1 MKSKILQSFIVAS
14 ALMLSG
20 SAFAV
25 DSYYGTVT
33 DCQGHSYP
41 IVKIGDQYW
50 MGENLQCT
58 KYDTQSERPGVTL
71 STSSSATYAPYY
83 TDGRNAI
90 TEFCDNLTSTHRKKL
105 GLLYNWAAAVGL
117 ATESEA
123 MSIETAFNGKRQG
136 ICPNGWH
143 IPTNAE
149 WKALGEAIG
158 RAKAGKK
165 LKSTSGWNEGRND
178 TDDDSSVALL
188 IRYAYVSTVRHEGG
202 NGTDDYSFA
211 ALPAGDA
218 SGSTVSNMCYYATF
232 WTADSDFSIDA
243 YSCDLYCGFDD
254 ISSAKYVKDVAQ
266 SVRCIKNSPVV
277 VSTAAKSSNHKTVTD
292 CQGHTYPVV
301 KIGDQYWMGEN
312 LQCTKYDTQSERAGD
327 ILPRSLSSIY
337 APYYTDGRSAYTED
351 SGDLTFNQRK
361 NLGLLYNWAA
371 AVGLSTESV
380 VKSRVTAFSG
390 RRQGIC
396 PNGWHVPTN
405 ADWDALGV
413 ALGGVKNEDG
423 DFPYVG
429 KKLKTTSGW
438 YDNGNGTDY
447 YFFAALPAG
456 GYSNSMVY
464 VGDFAF
470 FWTATP
476 YNDLSASFRFLH
488 YSKDGLYGHY
498 SKKSIARSVRCVKD

>member
-25 DSYYGTVT
+25 DNYYGTVT

-50 MGENLQCT
+50 LGENLQCT
-58 KYDTQSERPGVTL
+58 KYDTQSERAGAVL
-71 STSSSATYAPYY
+71 STSSSSTLAPFYA
-83 TDGRNAI
+83 DSRNVT
-90 TEFCDNLTSTHRKKL
+90 TEKSDNLTANHRRKL

-117 ATESEA
+117 ATAEKAEA
-123 MSIETAFNGKRQG
+123 QISSFSGRRQG

-143 IPTNAE
+143 LPTKAE
-149 WKALGEAIG
+149 WDALGVALGEVQNKYDIFLSV
-158 RAKAGKK
+158 GKK
-165 LKSTSGWNEGRND
+165 LKATSGWSDN
-178 TDDDSSVALL
+178 
-188 IRYAYVSTVRHEGG
+188 G

-211 ALPAGDA
+211 ALPAGLADGNDVF
-218 SGSTVSNMCYYATF
+218 SVGTLVNF
-232 WTADSDFSIDA
+232 WTATPANSFNACWCSMG
-243 YSCDLYCGFDD
+243 YNDD
-254 ISSAKYVKDVAQ
+254 YLFNFGNNSGNRKRYAL

-405 ADWDALGV
+405 AEWDALGV